1 MGKLKK
7 TAELGVGAGGAISTV
22 CGLVAD
28 FFMPVAP
35 YGIYLGFAG
44 LLLLLISIVLF
55 FTPFTNKRLA
65 VAMNDSWYLPSFVLL
80 LVFTTSMFGFY
91 YFGKSVQGGSG
102 YLAGSFEELSHLQS
116 QILATNLQIEAN
128 TRETASNTKRTS
140 ENTDALTRL
149 VKRETSGDPRKEL
162 GNLGW
167 SWSQNSFYDAVLTN
181 NDVVVDLFL
190 QGGMSLNST
199 DYYSNNLVAL
209 ISSPRSHTQLIK
221 LLRANSIEK
230 NTINSLSS
238 SVAVIENT
246 VLSRQLESYYPSMD
260 YNNLNKPFAN
270 QMQMTP
276 LITAIFMNNSE
287 LAELLI
293 RKGASTETYCSAYDV
308 NNPNSCLLHT
318 NPVQEARKKGILLN

>member
-55 FTPFTNKRLA
+55 FIPFTNKRLA

-128 TRETASNTKRTS
+128 TRETASNTKRTA
-140 ENTDALTRL
+140 ENTGALTNL
-149 VKRETSGDPRKEL
+149 VKRETSDDPRKEL

-167 SWSQNSFYDAVLTN
+167 SWSQESFYDAVATD
-181 NDVVVDLFL
+181 NDVVVNLFL
-190 QGGMSLNST
+190 QGGMRLTSHGYYEYGLNTLIATGAAHGQLVKLLEGQFIDKKIINLTASYAMMSNNRKVYLIAEKLLATVPDGVIPNGLSLNPLTVAIWTGSPKISNLLKEYGATTEPYCAVVEYKT
-199 DYYSNNLVAL
+199 DRCLINIDPLVEA
-209 ISSPRSHTQLIK
+209 
-221 LLRANSIEK
+221 EK
-230 NTINSLSS
+230 
-238 SVAVIENT
+238 
-246 VLSRQLESYYPSMD
+246 YG
-260 YNNLNKPFAN
+260 
-270 QMQMTP
+270 
-276 LITAIFMNNSE
+276 ITN
-287 LAELLI
+287 
-293 RKGASTETYCSAYDV
+293 D
-308 NNPNSCLLHT
+308 
-318 NPVQEARKKGILLN
+318 